1 MHAYKRQIQKS
12 FFLQLLQVENV
23 EHLEEEADGQAIVTA
38 RLREK
43 GDLFAITG
51 KRADAHCYDNSYR
64 AEYYM
69 LRQDDNS
76 WRISSVLVLGEE

>member
-1 MHAYKRQIQKS
+1 MHPFGRVIHWVPNV
-12 FFLQLLQVENV
+12 LQVENV
-23 EHLEEEADGQAIVTA
+23 EHLKEEEVDGQAIVTA

-43 GDLFAITG
+43 GELFAITG

-64 AEYYM
+64 AEYHM

>member
-1 MHAYKRQIQKS
+1 MQERRS
-12 FFLQLLQVENV
+12 LLKLMQVESV

-64 AEYYM
+64 AEYHM
-69 LRQDDNS
+69 LQQVDNS
-76 WRISSVLVLGEE
+76 WRISSVLVLGED